1 VYRWSGTER
10 AVVLAEATRQY
21 QATLEARRRLYDQTE
36 GYLTFEDEQIASD
49 EDLAE
54 AYTHMRRLWEDQ

>member
-1 VYRWSGTER
+1 
-10 AVVLAEATRQY
+10 VLAEATRQY